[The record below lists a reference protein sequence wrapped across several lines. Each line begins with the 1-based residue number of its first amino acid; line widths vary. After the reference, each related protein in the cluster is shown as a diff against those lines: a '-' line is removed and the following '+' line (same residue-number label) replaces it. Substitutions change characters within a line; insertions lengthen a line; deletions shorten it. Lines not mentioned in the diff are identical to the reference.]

1 MAHVGQTLENPITRE
16 RLTFLE
22 TADETKGELLR
33 IELVFAPGGFVPAIH
48 SHPQQEER
56 IEVVSGTPSFWIAGD
71 RHTAQAGEIVVVP
84 PGTPHTWRNDGNG
97 ESRAVV
103 ELRPALRMEAV
114 FESLA
119 ALAAQGKLDRRGFP
133 SPLQG
138 AVIAREFKD
147 ELAPARDPDIPFGWL
162 PLPVLRLLLRVLAPV
177 GAALGYRGNCSID
190 TQ

>member
-1 MAHVGQTLENPITRE
+1 MAQAGEKLENPITRE

-22 TADETKGELLR
+22 TADDTNGKLLR
-33 IELVFAPGGFVPAIH
+33 VELVFAPGGFVPAIH
-48 SHPQQEER
+48 THPQQEER

-71 RHTAQAGEIVVVP
+71 QHTGHAGDVVVVP
-84 PGTPHTWRNDGNG
+84 PGTPHTWRNDGND

-119 ALAAQGKLDRRGFP
+119 TLAARGKLDRRGFP

-138 AVIAREFKD
+138 AVLAREFKN
-147 ELAPARDPDIPFGWL
+147 ELAPSRDPNVPFGWL
-162 PLPVLRLLLRVLAPV
+162 PLPVLQFLLLVLAPV
-177 GAALGYRGNCSID
+177 GRALGYRGNCAIGR
-190 TQ
+190 Q